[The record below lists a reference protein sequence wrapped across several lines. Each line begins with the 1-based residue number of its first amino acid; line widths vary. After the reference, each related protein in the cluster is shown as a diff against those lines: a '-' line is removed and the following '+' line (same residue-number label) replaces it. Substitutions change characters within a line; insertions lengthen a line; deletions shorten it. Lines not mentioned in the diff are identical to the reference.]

1 MLYLIHGNDNYQI
14 LQELENIKKEL
25 LGEEQDLNIVW
36 QEGSILDPDEFQNQI
51 LQISLFAPKQL
62 FIIKNLVT
70 KGKKEIQKKVAET
83 INNLSEF
90 AQHIIFVEQ
99 ETVSSENPIFK
110 VVKEKGK
117 IKELKL
123 LHGESLRKWILEKI
137 KEKGIKI
144 KVDALDLLM
153 VLVGNNLF
161 EMENEIE
168 KLYLYCQEK
177 EKQIIEKEDVE
188 NLCGWYFDVNIFQ
201 LVDAV
206 GERNVKKTIT
216 TLLKLL
222 DQGEDPLSILGMLGY
237 QFKNLLIVKSL
248 VKRDLSEKEIIQKI
262 GLHPF
267 VVKKT
272 INQASY
278 FAEEE
283 LKEIYKNL
291 LNIDLEI
298 KTGVVSPQLALQ
310 IFLIS
315 LSQK

>member
-1 MLYLIHGNDNYQI
+1 MLYLIHGDDNYQI

-25 LGEEQDLNIVW
+25 LGKEQDLNIVW

-51 LQISLFAPKQL
+51 LQIGLFAPKQL
-62 FIIKNLVT
+62 FIIKNLAT
-70 KGKKEIQKKVAET
+70 KGKKEIQKKVAEI

-99 ETVSSENPIFK
+99 ETVSPENPIFK

-206 GERNVKKTIT
+206 GERNAKKTIT

-248 VKRDLSEKEIIQKI
+248 VKRDLSEKEIIQKT